1 MQPFKYQREENSA
14 AAVAALAQLE
24 HSKFLAGG
32 TNLIDLMKNGVERPA
47 ALLDINRL
55 PLAKIEALPD
65 GGLRLGA
72 MARNSDTANHPL
84 VRGQYPLLAYAIL
97 SASIAATAQSGHQWR
112 QSFAAHALSLFHGY
126 GFHAVQQAR
135 SGQRV
140 RRD

>member
-32 TNLIDLMKNGVERPA
+32 TNLIDLMKTEWSG
-47 ALLDINRL
+47 L
-55 PLAKIEALPD
+55 PLCSTSIVCHWRK
-65 GGLRLGA
+65 LRLCL
-72 MARNSDTANHPL
+72 TAACAWERWLATAIRPIIRWFEGSIRYWL
-84 VRGQYPLLAYAIL
+84 TRFSRG
-97 SASIAATAQSGHQWR
+97 IAATAQSGHQWR

-126 GFHAVQQAR
+126 AFHTVQQAR

-140 RRD
+140 RRN